1 VLRIVNE
8 PTAASL
14 AYGLDKC
21 TQGIVAV
28 YDLGGGTFDIS
39 ILKLREGIFEVLA
52 TNGDTHL
59 GGDDFDRRLIQL
71 FQTEIYAQLG
81 ISLVGNAE
89 ALQTVRQFA
98 VEIKHRLSQEERA
111 SVEIDFGA
119 LGCYRRELTRAD
131 FEQLVAEL
139 VARTLA
145 PCKQALKD
153 AGLQAADIDEVV
165 MVGGA
170 TRTPLVRQRVAE
182 FFNQALKTDLDP
194 DEVVALGAAVQAD
207 ILTGRRKDML
217 LLDVTPLSLGI
228 ETIGGV
234 MTKIIHRN
242 STIPASASEMFT
254 TYVDNQTGVD
264 IHVLQGE
271 RELVADCRSLARFT
285 LKVPSM
291 PAGMARVEVKFLIDA
306 NGILNVNA
314 RDVRTGK
321 EHSID
326 VKPSYGLSDE
336 QVEQMLLES
345 FEHAEED
352 VNARLLIEARNEADA
367 ILRATKKAQESS
379 TAKDLT
385 PQVQAEIATA
395 LDTLIKVYAGPDH
408 RAIRQAIKDLNDTTF
423 PLAEIMMDNAV
434 NLALKNKNLAEL

>member
-1 VLRIVNE
+1 
-8 PTAASL
+8 
-14 AYGLDKC
+14 
-21 TQGIVAV
+21 
-28 YDLGGGTFDIS
+28 
-39 ILKLREGIFEVLA
+39 
-52 TNGDTHL
+52 
-59 GGDDFDRRLIQL
+59 
-71 FQTEIYAQLG
+71 
-81 ISLVGNAE
+81 
-89 ALQTVRQFA
+89 
-98 VEIKHRLSQEERA
+98 
-111 SVEIDFGA
+111 
-119 LGCYRRELTRAD
+119 
-131 FEQLVAEL
+131 
-139 VARTLA
+139 
-145 PCKQALKD
+145 
-153 AGLQAADIDEVV
+153 
-165 MVGGA
+165 
-170 TRTPLVRQRVAE
+170 VRQRVAE